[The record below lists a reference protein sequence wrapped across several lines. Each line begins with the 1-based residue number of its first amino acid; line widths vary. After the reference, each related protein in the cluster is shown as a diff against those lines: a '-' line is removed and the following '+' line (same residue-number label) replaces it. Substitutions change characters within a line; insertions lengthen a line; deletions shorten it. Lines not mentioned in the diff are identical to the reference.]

1 MVRLQDTFEDL
12 SPNLR
17 GEEDNFNP
25 LKFTEKIKDVKNTK
39 RADMISKM
47 MFMITR
53 KHRMITPNQT
63 TNLCAC
69 NDIHGWIISKGA
81 SF

>member
-47 MFMITR
+47 MLMMTR
-53 KHRMITPNQT
+53 KYRE
-63 TNLCAC
+63 
-69 NDIHGWIISKGA
+69 
-81 SF
+81 